1 MVSFFG
7 NIFRQIIPLSIR
19 HTPMPGTILFLQA
32 PRVHTSGVS
41 GPQPQAFARAEEAVL
56 GASFNTQSQAPDSGG
71 GCPGHFF
78 QHPVPGTRH
87 SGCFVARCSF
97 EIHSFLTGPIQ
108 GPGYTPFAR
117 IYGRAFGFRQ
127 RTRFNAQAKA
137 SDIHLLSL
145 RASME
150 ELSASFNAQDQAPDD
165 PHAQDHPCAPWIFRR
180 LTSACKVTHEACHPA
195 PLSSTSVTRQCTGT
209 F

>member
-56 GASFNTQSQAPDSGG
+56 GAPFNTQSQAPDSGG

-78 QHPVPGTRH
+78 QHPVPGAKRRQTFRVLRRALLFRNTQFPYRPNPRPRIYTLCTH
-87 SGCFVARCSF
+87 LRKSF
-97 EIHSFLTGPIQ
+97 WLPSTHKIQRPSQSLGHSFAVA
-108 GPGYTPFAR
+108 AR
-117 IYGRAFGFRQ
+117 VYGRALGFFQ
-127 RTRFNAQAKA
+127 RTR
-137 SDIHLLSL
+137 
-145 RASME
+145 
-150 ELSASFNAQDQAPDD
+150 
-165 PHAQDHPCAPWIFRR
+165 
-180 LTSACKVTHEACHPA
+180 
-195 PLSSTSVTRQCTGT
+195 SSS
-209 F
+209 